1 MPPAAITV
9 LMPMV
14 SRRVRRSGIPVT
26 AEITMDTDRLVHRQT
41 VRPAGA
47 ASAIAVPSRCPARP
61 PSSHRTPAATAVP
74 TVALAPLNST
84 FTGDLRRTACMIGT
98 ATALIVMSWGA
109 GSSASPMTTPASLR
123 S

>member
-1 MPPAAITV
+1 MPPAAISV

-14 SRRVRRSGIPVT
+14 SRRVRRSGVPRA

-47 ASAIAVPSRCPARP
+47 ASRISAPSRCPARP
-61 PSSHRTPAATAVP
+61 PDSHRTPAAIAVP
-74 TVALAPLNST
+74 SVALAPLKST
-84 FTGDLRRTACMIGT
+84 FTGALRRMACMIGT
-98 ATALIVMSWGA
+98 ATALIVTSCGA
-109 GSSASPMTTPASLR
+109 GSRASPMTTLASLR